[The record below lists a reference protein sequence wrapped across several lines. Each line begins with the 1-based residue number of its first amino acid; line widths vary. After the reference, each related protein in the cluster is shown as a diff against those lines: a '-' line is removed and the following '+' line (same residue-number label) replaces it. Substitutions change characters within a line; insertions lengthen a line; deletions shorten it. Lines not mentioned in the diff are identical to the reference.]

1 MAAPATLLG
10 SSVGKKIV
18 MAVTGIVLSLFVLG
32 HMVGNL
38 QAFLPNGPEALDH
51 YGALLKEL
59 VHGSAIW
66 FIRGGLLLAVGLH
79 AWAYLMLTQKSWAAR
94 PKGYE
99 VNDFEEA
106 TFASRSMRWTGPILG
121 AFIVYHLMHFTIG
134 NVHPHFVE
142 GKVYQNLITGLAPV
156 PIALFYVVAM
166 GCLAFHLWHGAWS
179 MLQTL
184 GLSHPKYL
192 KARTVFAVVFTIL
205 VTGGFVLVPIAVMA
219 GVLK

>member
-1 MAAPATLLG
+1 MAAPATFLG

-32 HMVGNL
+32 HMAGNL

-51 YGALLKEL
+51 YGAFLRELL
-59 VHGSAIW
+59 HGTGIW
-66 FIRGGLLLAVGLH
+66 FVRAGLLLAVGLH
-79 AWAYLMLTQKSWAAR
+79 IWAYLTLSVKSWAAR
-94 PKGYE
+94 PKGYA
-99 VNDFEEA
+99 VTDFEEA

-121 AFIVYHLMHFTIG
+121 AFIVFHLLHLTTG
-134 NVHPHFVE
+134 TVHPHFVE
-142 GKVYQNLITGLAPV
+142 GKVYQNLVTGLAPV
-156 PIALFYVVAM
+156 PIALFYVLAM

-192 KARTVFAVVFTIL
+192 KARKTFAIVFTVL
-205 VTGGFVLVPIAVMA
+205 VTGGFVLVPIAVLA

>member
-1 MAAPATLLG
+1 MAAPATFLG

-32 HMVGNL
+32 HMAGNL

-51 YGALLKEL
+51 YGAFLRELL
-59 VHGSAIW
+59 HGTGIW
-66 FIRGGLLLAVGLH
+66 FVRAGLLLAIGLH
-79 AWAYLMLTQKSWAAR
+79 IWAYLTLSVKSWAAR
-94 PKGYE
+94 PKGYA
-99 VNDFEEA
+99 VTDFEEA

-121 AFIVYHLMHFTIG
+121 AFIVFHLLHLTTG
-134 NVHPHFVE
+134 TVHPHFVE
-142 GKVYQNLITGLAPV
+142 GKVYQNLVTGLAPV
-156 PIALFYVVAM
+156 PIALFYVLAM

-192 KARTVFAVVFTIL
+192 KARKTFAIVFTVL
-205 VTGGFVLVPIAVMA
+205 VTGGFVLVPIAVLA

>member
-1 MAAPATLLG
+1 MAAPATLLK

-18 MAVTGIVLSLFVLG
+18 MAVTGIVLALFVLG
-32 HMVGNL
+32 HMAGNL

-51 YGALLKEL
+51 YGAFLKGM
-59 VHGSAIW
+59 VHGVGIW
-66 FIRGGLLLAVGLH
+66 FVRGGLLLAVGLH
-79 AWAYLMLTQKSWAAR
+79 IWAYWTLSTKSWAAR
-94 PKGYE
+94 PQGYK
-99 VNDFEEA
+99 VTDFEEA
-106 TFASRSMRWTGPILG
+106 TFASRSMRWTGPILA
-121 AFIVYHLMHFTIG
+121 AFIVFHLLHMTTG
-134 NVHPHFVE
+134 TLHPHFVE
-142 GKVYQNLITGLAPV
+142 GKVYQNLVTGLAPV

-192 KARTVFAVVFTIL
+192 KARKIFAVVFTIL
-205 VTGGFVLVPIAVMA
+205 VTGGFVLVPLAVLA

>member
-1 MAAPATLLG
+1 MAAPATLLN

-18 MAVTGIVLSLFVLG
+18 MAFTGIVLSGFVFG
-32 HMVGNL
+32 HMAGNL

-51 YGALLKEL
+51 YGAFLKEM
-59 VHGSAIW
+59 VHGTGIW
-66 FIRGGLLLAVGLH
+66 FVRGGLLLAVGLH
-79 AWAYLMLTQKSWAAR
+79 IWAYWTLSTKSWAAR
-94 PKGYE
+94 PEGYKE
-99 VNDFEEA
+99 TDYEEA
-106 TFASRSMRWTGPILG
+106 TFSSRTMRWTGPILA
-121 AFIVYHLMHFTIG
+121 AFIVFHLMHLTIG

-142 GKVYQNLITGLAPV
+142 GKVYQNLVTGLASR
-156 PIALFYVVAM
+156 PIAIFYVVAM

-184 GLSHPKYL
+184 GLSHPKYM
-192 KARTVFAVVFTIL
+192 KARTAFAVVFTIL

>member
-32 HMVGNL
+32 HMAGNL
-38 QAFLPNGPEALDH
+38 QAFLRNGPEALDH
-51 YGALLKEL
+51 YGAFLRELL
-59 VHGSAIW
+59 HGTGIW
-66 FIRGGLLLAVGLH
+66 FVRAGLLLAVGLH
-79 AWAYLMLTQKSWAAR
+79 IWAYLTLSVKSWAAR
-94 PKGYE
+94 PEGYA
-99 VNDFEEA
+99 VTDFEEA

-121 AFIVYHLMHFTIG
+121 AFIVFHLMHLTTG
-134 NVHPHFVE
+134 TVHPHFVE
-142 GKVYQNLITGLAPV
+142 GKVYQNLVTGLAPV
-156 PIALFYVVAM
+156 PIALFYILAM

-192 KARTVFAVVFTIL
+192 KARKIFAIVFTVL
-205 VTGGFVLVPIAVMA
+205 VTGGFVLVPIAVLA

>member
-1 MAAPATLLG
+1 MAAPATFLG

-32 HMVGNL
+32 HMAGNL
-38 QAFLPNGPEALDH
+38 QAFLPNGAEALDH
-51 YGALLKEL
+51 YGAFLRELL
-59 VHGSAIW
+59 HGTGIW
-66 FIRGGLLLAVGLH
+66 FVRAGLLLAVGLH
-79 AWAYLMLTQKSWAAR
+79 IWAYLTLSVKSWAAR
-94 PKGYE
+94 PKGYA
-99 VNDFEEA
+99 VTDYEEA

-121 AFIVYHLMHFTIG
+121 VFIVFHLMHLTIG

-142 GKVYQNLITGLAPV
+142 GKVYQNLVTGLAPV
-156 PIALFYVVAM
+156 PIALFYILAM

-179 MLQTL
+179 MFQTL

-192 KARTVFAVVFTIL
+192 KARKAFAIVFTVL
-205 VTGGFVLVPIAVMA
+205 VTGGFVLVPIAVLA

>member
-1 MAAPATLLG
+1 MAAPATFLG

-32 HMVGNL
+32 HMAGNL

-51 YGALLKEL
+51 YGAFLRELL
-59 VHGSAIW
+59 HGTGIW
-66 FIRGGLLLAVGLH
+66 FVRAGLLLAIGLH
-79 AWAYLMLTQKSWAAR
+79 IWAYLTLSVKSWAAR
-94 PKGYE
+94 PKGYA
-99 VNDFEEA
+99 VTDFEEA

-121 AFIVYHLMHFTIG
+121 AFIVFHLLHLTTG
-134 NVHPHFVE
+134 TVHPHFVE
-142 GKVYQNLITGLAPV
+142 GKVYQNLVTGLAPV
-156 PIALFYVVAM
+156 PIALFYVLAM

-192 KARTVFAVVFTIL
+192 KARKTFAIVFTVL
-205 VTGGFVLVPIAVMA
+205 VTWGFVLVPIAVLA

>member
-1 MAAPATLLG
+1 MAAPATFLG

-32 HMVGNL
+32 HMAGNL

-51 YGALLKEL
+51 YGAFLRELL
-59 VHGSAIW
+59 HGTGIW
-66 FIRGGLLLAVGLH
+66 FVRAGLLLAVGLH
-79 AWAYLMLTQKSWAAR
+79 IWAYLTLSVKSWAAR
-94 PKGYE
+94 PKGYA
-99 VNDFEEA
+99 VTDFEEA

-121 AFIVYHLMHFTIG
+121 AFIVFHLLHLTTG
-134 NVHPHFVE
+134 TVHPHFVE
-142 GKVYQNLITGLAPV
+142 GKVYQNLVTGLAPV
-156 PIALFYVVAM
+156 PIALFYILAM

-192 KARTVFAVVFTIL
+192 KARKTFAIVFTVL
-205 VTGGFVLVPIAVMA
+205 VTGGFVLVPIAVLA

>member
-1 MAAPATLLG
+1 MAAPATLLN

-18 MAVTGIVLSLFVLG
+18 MAITGIVLSLFVLG
-32 HMVGNL
+32 HMAGNL
-38 QAFLPNGPEALDH
+38 QAFLPNGADALDR
-51 YGALLKEL
+51 YGAFLRELL
-59 VHGSAIW
+59 HGTCILIVRA
-66 FIRGGLLLAVGLH
+66 GLLLAVGLH
-79 AWAYLMLTQKSWAAR
+79 IWAYLGLTQKSLAAR
-94 PKGYE
+94 PQGYR

-106 TFASRSMRWTGPILG
+106 TFASRSMRWTGPILA
-121 AFIVYHLMHFTIG
+121 AFIVFHLMHLTVG

-156 PIALFYVVAM
+156 PIALFYLLAM

-192 KARTVFAVVFTIL
+192 EARKAFAVVFTVL
-205 VTGGFVLVPIAVMA
+205 VTGGFVVVPLAVLA
-219 GVLK
+219 GILK